1 MGSGDS
7 VALQAVGAIGGDGV
21 ALQAV
26 GTIGSDGV
34 ALQAVGTIGGDGV
47 ALQAVGA
54 IGGDGVALQAIRTI
68 GCDAILD
75 QAIRTTLGHSA
86 FNQTIRAT
94 FSDNRLNRGSGKS
107 VNCENRE
114 SDAEEGL
121 AFHDRVL
128 RGVVGWYGADVT
140 PRIFLEN
147 FIEVMVNIDAI
158 DRGRSRPLVS
168 VMMRHRALIT
178 LRINCNAQSH
188 RYHQRQSP
196 IESA

>member
-7 VALQAVGAIGGDGV
+7 VALQAVR
-21 ALQAV
+21 
-26 GTIGSDGV
+26 
-34 ALQAVGTIGGDGV
+34 TIGGDGV

-54 IGGDGVALQAIRTI
+54 IGGDGVALQAVGAIGSDGVALQAIRTI
-68 GCDAILD
+68 GSDAILD
-75 QAIRTTLGHSA
+75 QAIRTTLGHPA

-114 SDAEEGL
+114 SNAEESL

-196 IESA
+196 IES

>member
-26 GTIGSDGV
+26 GAIGGDGVALQAVGAIGSDGV
-34 ALQAVGTIGGDGV
+34 ALQAVGTIGS
-47 ALQAVGA
+47 
-54 IGGDGVALQAIRTI
+54 DGVALQAIRTI
-68 GCDAILD
+68 GSDAILD
-75 QAIRTTLGHSA
+75 QAIRTTLGHPA

-94 FSDNRLNRGSGKS
+94 FSHDRLNRGSGKS

-128 RGVVGWYGADVT
+128 RGVVVWYGADVT
-140 PRIFLEN
+140 PWIFLEN
-147 FIEVMVNIDAI
+147 FIDVMVNIDAI
-158 DRGRSRPLVS
+158 DRGGAVPFVG
-168 VMMRHRALIT
+168 VMV
-178 LRINCNAQSH
+178 QSSDA
-188 RYHQRQSP
+188 RVVVDGAFYTG
-196 IESA
+196 